1 MWGGCEILIAMN
13 GARHFKTA
21 CKWCALLLV
30 FMALASGCH
39 KPSTR
44 LEPQIQ
50 FCEDIELGC
59 LPYATPPWSDYTN
72 ECLYYED
79 KAGRLLEPLSP
90 HKGDVGCSREYLVFR
105 PVVLGVTSMRPA
117 VFLSGHPDWSDAN
130 RARAMEK
137 AKIAADILRQ
147 IQSKE

>member
-1 MWGGCEILIAMN
+1 MN
-13 GARHFKTA
+13 GERHFTTA

-30 FMALASGCH
+30 LLAMASGCH

-44 LEPQIQ
+44 LNPQIQ

-59 LPYATPPWSDYTN
+59 LPYATPPWDHYTN
-72 ECLYYED
+72 ACHYYEA
-79 KAGRLLEPLSP
+79 KATRLLEPLYP
-90 HKGDVGCSREYLVFR
+90 HKGEEGCSREYSVFY
-105 PVVLGVTSMRPA
+105 PVVADVDAMYA
-117 VFLSGHPDWSDAN
+117 EFFFGHPEGSDEV

-147 IQSKE
+147 IQAKE